1 MCHKKEKETDLNPS
15 GGARMSTEAI
25 STCVYT
31 IQTTESVVDGTNIPA
46 GSTVCIQSG
55 TRGPLLL
62 KNFKGTATNPIYF
75 VNKGGKVLFTGS
87 ASVPYGLKTSYC
99 SNFKVLGIGDPSVK
113 YGFEVNGTHVGMA
126 YDNLSTDFEVSNVEI
141 HNTGF
146 AGLFAKTDP
155 TCDPATQR
163 GNFVMKNISF
173 HDNYIH
179 NTGGEGFYI
188 GNSFFANGHNI
199 SPCGQVLPHEIWGCK
214 VYNNITVSTG
224 CEGIQVGC
232 ATKGC
237 EIFNNSVS
245 APGQTPFADAQNNGI
260 QMGEGTGGVCHNNIV
275 KSAPGNGIIVL
286 GLGDNNVYNNYV
298 VNSGQSGIFCDER
311 YTPGNNFKFINN
323 TIICPKMDGVR
334 LYSDVIPMNTV
345 INNVI
350 VSPGSGKA
358 IYKVN
363 SNVKVTDLNNYL
375 TTDISTCK
383 FVNASANDYR
393 VNSGSPLIDKG
404 FNAGSYGIAS
414 DYNGV
419 GRPVNNVFD
428 IGATE
433 YKYASGTTTT
443 TSPTPAPSAPST
455 SPTSTMAVTSFT
467 LLNATTGV
475 VIGTIANGQTI
486 DLAKIGT
493 SKLVVRANTNPGT
506 VGSVLF
512 GYDSRPSFKIEN
524 GAAPYTLMGDYP
536 GNIYV
541 AWIPSIGKHTI
552 TATPYSA
559 ANATGTKGTSLAITI
574 SVVNSAL

>member
-1 MCHKKEKETDLNPS
+1 
-15 GGARMSTEAI
+15 
-25 STCVYT
+25 
-31 IQTTESVVDGTNIPA
+31 
-46 GSTVCIQSG
+46 
-55 TRGPLLL
+55 
-62 KNFKGTATNPIYF
+62 
-75 VNKGGKVLFTGS
+75 
-87 ASVPYGLKTSYC
+87 
-99 SNFKVLGIGDPSVK
+99 
-113 YGFEVNGTHVGMA
+113 
-126 YDNLSTDFEVSNVEI
+126 
-141 HNTGF
+141 
-146 AGLFAKTDP
+146 
-155 TCDPATQR
+155 
-163 GNFVMKNISF
+163 
-173 HDNYIH
+173 
-179 NTGGEGFYI
+179 
-188 GNSFFANGHNI
+188 
-199 SPCGQVLPHEIWGCK
+199 
-214 VYNNITVSTG
+214 
-224 CEGIQVGC
+224 
-232 ATKGC
+232 
-237 EIFNNSVS
+237 
-245 APGQTPFADAQNNGI
+245 
-260 QMGEGTGGVCHNNIV
+260 
-275 KSAPGNGIIVL
+275 
-286 GLGDNNVYNNYV
+286 
-298 VNSGQSGIFCDER
+298 
-311 YTPGNNFKFINN
+311 
-323 TIICPKMDGVR
+323 
-334 LYSDVIPMNTV
+334 
-345 INNVI
+345 

-358 IYKVN
+358 IYKLN